1 MLYSKAQKS
10 ILYQVFAA
18 VLCSLFLGW
27 LLTNDLFA
35 LDSIKVLL
43 MTTFLLICML
53 VFIVFK
59 PFIYSNTILENLL
72 YLLIISSFFGPA
84 VASVNVGPFSI
95 FPYRLLFLIVL
106 PLFFIKYFQKEG
118 LTPWSRINVKTIVWF
133 HIIWIFYA
141 FTSLLWAKSLKAGII
156 DLIFLIIGISLILFV
171 TFTYKKERHYVN
183 LFYVWI
189 FMFFL
194 LLVFGLINNLT
205 LIHFPVSR
213 FYGIDTYQKSI
224 PTSVFAN
231 ENDFASF
238 ISISFFFGLALLNR
252 SKNIWVKIGSA
263 CLLLFSL
270 YIMSL
275 TSSRANYIA
284 ILLGLAF
291 WFLFFTNRQVKRY
304 IIIAGLFFTTLAI
317 MIVPEKI
324 YNGYNSVFNL
334 IATLSNTSEGSSVN
348 IRINLIKNSII
359 FISESLGWGIGS
371 GNSEYYMKVFGT
383 YPTHTIVNIHN
394 WWIELM
400 VNYGIFIFTGYLF
413 LYLGLIFYIYKIFKE
428 ADGNNRMIA
437 EALCTAL
444 IAFFLASISPS
455 SQITLNYLWLL
466 FAFAIGFVN
475 YWRSYQRSTIQPIK
489 WRKTNEGNVESNLD
503 EI

>member
-1 MLYSKAQKS
+1 MLYLKEQKS
-10 ILYQVFAA
+10 ILYRVLLA
-18 VLCSLFLGW
+18 VICSIFLGW
-27 LLTNDLFA
+27 LLSLSNVGNSV
-35 LDSIKVLL
+35 DSKKVLL
-43 MTTFLLICML
+43 VTSLIIISML
-53 VFIVFK
+53 VFIVIK
-59 PFIYSNTILENLL
+59 PFIKTNTVLENLL

-84 VASVNVGPFSI
+84 IASVNVGPFSV

-106 PLFFIKYFQKEG
+106 PLFIIQYFREDKI
-118 LTPWSRINVKTIVWF
+118 TPWSRINVKAIVWF
-133 HIIWIFYA
+133 HIIWIIYA
-141 FTSLLWAKSLKAGII
+141 LTSLIWAKSIKAGII
-156 DLIFLIIGISLILFV
+156 DLIFLGIGISLILFV
-171 TFTYKKERHYVN
+171 TFTLKKERHYVN
-183 LFYVWI
+183 LFYVWV
-189 FMFFL
+189 FMFL
-194 LLVFGLINNLT
+194 LLLIFGLINNLT

-238 ISISFFFGLALLNR
+238 ISISFFFVLALWNNT
-252 SKNIWVKIGSA
+252 KKIAVKIASGG
-263 CLLLFSL
+263 LLLFAL

-291 WFLFFTNRQVKRY
+291 WFLFFTTRRLKRY
-304 IIIAGLFFTTLAI
+304 LIVALLFFSAI
-317 MIVPEKI
+317 AIILVPERI
-324 YNGYNSVFNL
+324 YNGYNSIYNL
-334 IATLSNTSEGSSVN
+334 IATLFNTSEGSSVN
-348 IRINLIKNSII
+348 IRINLIKNSIH
-359 FISESLGWGIGS
+359 FVSESLGWGIGS
-371 GNSEYYMKVFGT
+371 GNSEYYMKLFGK

-400 VNYGIFIFTGYLF
+400 VNYGIFIFTGYLL
-413 LYLGLIFYIYKIFKE
+413 LYLGLIFYTFTIFKE
-428 ADGNNRMIA
+428 TTGNNRMIA

-475 YWRSYQRSTIQPIK
+475 YWRSKYHSTYI
-489 WRKTNEGNVESNLD
+489 VE
-503 EI
+503 EKK

>member
-1 MLYSKAQKS
+1 MLYLKAQKS
-10 ILYQVFAA
+10 IIYQVLSA
-18 VLCSLFLGW
+18 VICSLFLGW
-27 LLTNDLFA
+27 LLTNDLFS
-35 LDSIKVLL
+35 LDSTKVFLVTLL
-43 MTTFLLICML
+43 LLICL
-53 VFIVFK
+53 LIFIVFK
-59 PFIYSNTILENLL
+59 PFIYSNTLFENLL

-84 VASVNVGPFSI
+84 IASVNVGPFSI

-106 PLFFIKYFQKEG
+106 PLFFIKYFQKDR

-133 HIIWIFYA
+133 HIIWILYA
-141 FTSLLWAKSLKAGII
+141 FISLIWAKSIKAGII
-156 DLIFLIIGISLILFV
+156 DFIFLVIGISLIIFV
-171 TFTYKKERHYVN
+171 TFTFKKERHYVN

-189 FMFFL
+189 FMFL
-194 LLVFGLINNLT
+194 LLLIFGLINNLT

-238 ISISFFFGLALLNR
+238 ISISFFFCLALFNH
-252 SKNIWVKIGSA
+252 SKHLTIKIGSFS
-263 CLLLFSL
+263 LLLFAL

-284 ILLGLAF
+284 ILLGLTF
-291 WFLFFTNRQVKRY
+291 WFLFFTSRRVKRY
-304 IIIAGLFFTTLAI
+304 IIVVVLFFSTLAI
-317 MIVPEKI
+317 IAVPEKI
-324 YNGYNSVFNL
+324 YNAFNSVFNL
-334 IATLSNTSEGSSVN
+334 IGTLSNTSEGSSVN
-348 IRINLIKNSII
+348 IRINLIKNSIH
-359 FISESLGWGIGS
+359 FISESLGLGIGS
-371 GNSEYYMKVFGT
+371 GNSEYYMKLFGK

-400 VNYGIFIFTGYLF
+400 VNYGIFVFTGYLL
-413 LYLGLIFYIYKIFKE
+413 LYMGLIFYLFNIFKD
-428 ADGNNRMIA
+428 ARDDNRMIA

-444 IAFFLASISPS
+444 TAFFLASISPS

-475 YWRSYQRSTIQPIK
+475 YWRSQQKLVIQPIK
-489 WRKTNEGNVESNLD
+489 RRKTNEGNVKSNL
-503 EI
+503 EKI